1 MYCHSAVKTER
12 TEDLS
17 QTSSD
22 THTMLLFYFIL
33 LFICFI
39 YKDEMAGVTT
49 VFLVALLADIY
60 TVVECNNY

>member
-1 MYCHSAVKTER
+1 
-12 TEDLS
+12 
-17 QTSSD
+17 
-22 THTMLLFYFIL
+22 MLLFYFIL

-49 VFLVALLADIY
+49 VFLVPLLADIY